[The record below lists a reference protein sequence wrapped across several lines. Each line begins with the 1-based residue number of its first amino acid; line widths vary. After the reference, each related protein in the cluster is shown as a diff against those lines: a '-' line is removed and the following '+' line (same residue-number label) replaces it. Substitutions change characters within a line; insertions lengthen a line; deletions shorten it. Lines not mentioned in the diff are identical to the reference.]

1 MKILI
6 IEDEIRASQQLQ
18 SLITKNYPNTTILDN
33 LESVEDSVEWFKNN
47 TPPDLVFMDIQ
58 LADGLSFEIFQQ
70 TPIDSPII
78 FTTAYDQY
86 SIKAF
91 KVNSV
96 DYLLKPI
103 VENDLISAVE
113 KYKKIHGNQ
122 DPGVIDPLT
131 INKLI
136 NNLTEN
142 KFRKRFIVKEGSS
155 MTYVHVEDVA
165 FFNSED
171 GITFLHTKGLK
182 RYTLDMT
189 LESVS
194 KDIKNSDFFQINRG
208 QIVCVDCIDKIKP
221 YFNNRLSIQ
230 ISNYPEEDF
239 IVSRN
244 RSTEFKAWVNQ

>member
-1 MKILI
+1 MNVII
-6 IEDEIRASQQLQ
+6 IEDEKRASDQLH
-18 SLITKNYPNTTILDN
+18 SLLKKHFEDVQVVKVIEDV
-33 LESVEDSVEWFKNN
+33 EGSVAWLKENKH
-47 TPPDLVFMDIQ
+47 PDLLFMDIQ
-58 LADGLSFEIFQQ
+58 LADGLSFEIFESVDVQ
-70 TPIDSPII
+70 SPII